1 MIRMLP
7 PLGLACSLV
16 LSAGVSGQAMADG
29 LSLGLGGVSVGLSTS
44 NGIEANVG
52 VGSVA
57 NVGASVGSGG
67 VNANVDVGKQG
78 SLASVDV
85 GVGNGVGVNA
95 TVGSTV
101 GVGVTTGVTPGT
113 PPGTVPPGTTPV
125 GVVIPRTNEVRMAK
139 GRSCPANGNSSVYND
154 YIAFASNGVPVGVVK
169 SATVGSDMRIHR
181 LTISTL
187 DSFSPAKCLTISDTG
202 ISVGAAA
209 LKLSYNG
216 NQLYNTLASR

>member
-29 LSLGLGGVSVGLSTS
+29 LSLGLGGVSVGVSTS
-44 NGIEANVG
+44 NGVEASVG
-52 VGSVA
+52 VGSTA
-57 NVGASVGSGG
+57 NAGASIGSSG
-67 VNANVDVGKQG
+67 VNANVDVGQQG

-85 GVGNGVGVNA
+85 GVG
-95 TVGSTV
+95 STV
-101 GVGVTTGVTPGT
+101 GVVPGT
-113 PPGTVPPGTTPV
+113 PPGTVPPGATPV
-125 GVVIPRTNEVRMAK
+125 GVVIPGASEVRMAK
-139 GRSCPANGNSSVYND
+139 RRNCPANGNSSVYND
-154 YIAFASNGVPVGVVK
+154 YIAFASNGVAVGVVK

-187 DSFSPAKCLTISDTG
+187 DSFSPAKCLTLSDNG

>member
-1 MIRMLP
+1 MFRMLP

-78 SLASVDV
+78 SLAAVGV

-101 GVGVTTGVTPGT
+101 GVGGTTGVTPGT
-113 PPGTVPPGTTPV
+113 PPGTTPV

-187 DSFSPAKCLTISDTG
+187 DSFSPAKCLTISDNG

-216 NQLYNTLASR
+216 NQLYNALASR

>member
-29 LSLGLGGVSVGLSTS
+29 LSLGLGGVSVGVSTS
-44 NGIEANVG
+44 NGVEASVG
-52 VGSVA
+52 VGSTA
-57 NVGASVGSGG
+57 NAGASIGSSG
-67 VNANVDVGKQG
+67 VNANVDVGQQG

-85 GVGNGVGVNA
+85 GVGSTVGVNA

-101 GVGVTTGVTPGT
+101 GVVPGT
-113 PPGTVPPGTTPV
+113 PPGTVPPGATPV
-125 GVVIPRTNEVRMAK
+125 GVVIPGASEVRMAK
-139 GRSCPANGNSSVYND
+139 RRNCPANGNSSVYND
-154 YIAFASNGVPVGVVK
+154 YIAFASNGVAVGVVK

-187 DSFSPAKCLTISDTG
+187 DSFSPAKCLTLSDNG